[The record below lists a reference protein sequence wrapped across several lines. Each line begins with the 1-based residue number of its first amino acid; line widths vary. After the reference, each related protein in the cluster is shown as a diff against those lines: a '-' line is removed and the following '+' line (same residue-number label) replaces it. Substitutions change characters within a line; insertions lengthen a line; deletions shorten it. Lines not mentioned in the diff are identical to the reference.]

1 MRHSSDTTKQV
12 MQDVSHAV
20 SAIIHK
26 VIAFAPVGIFGLV
39 AVTFADAG
47 LATLESLCTIT
58 CCSIR
63 NNAVCC
69 SSD

>member
-1 MRHSSDTTKQV
+1 

-47 LATLESLCTIT
+47 LAIVVSELWRIAKPRPIAQAKIPIKLASLI
-58 CCSIR
+58 
-63 NNAVCC
+63 A
-69 SSD
+69 

>member
-1 MRHSSDTTKQV
+1 MKRTLLVFLRGQLVSAAMRHSSDTTKQV

-39 AVTFADAG
+39 AVTLQMLD
-47 LATLESLCTIT
+47 
-58 CCSIR
+58 
-63 NNAVCC
+63 
-69 SSD
+69 

>member
-39 AVTFADAG
+39 AVTLQMLD
-47 LATLESLCTIT
+47 
-58 CCSIR
+58 
-63 NNAVCC
+63 
-69 SSD
+69 